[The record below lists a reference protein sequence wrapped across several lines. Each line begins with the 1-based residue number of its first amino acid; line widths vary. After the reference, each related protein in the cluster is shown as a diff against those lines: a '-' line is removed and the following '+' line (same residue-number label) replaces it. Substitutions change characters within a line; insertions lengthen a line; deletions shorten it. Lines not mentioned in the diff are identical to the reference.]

1 MLGTMNLFRTFTI
14 LSTALTYLLIFIG
27 GMVRVSGA
35 GMGCPDWP
43 KCFGRWIPPTSLDQ
57 LPDYID
63 PAKFNI
69 VLAWI
74 EYCNRLFGALVGLTI
89 AITLYLGIKYY
100 SQFPRIKWTLIVAFV
115 LTLFEGWLGA
125 VLVDTILNPITIT
138 LHLLFALIIVM
149 LLLYASQEAY
159 YLDNP
164 RSEEKSKYP
173 QNMRLLFFI
182 MALALLAEVVLGT
195 EIRGGLEMMRKE
207 NPMIESQFLLK
218 MLGPFKYAHS
228 ILGFL
233 ITILSLFIWNGL
245 VRKSSNPTP
254 LMVQT
259 STAIILLIFVQII
272 SGEILVFFEVI
283 PLIQLFHLW
292 IASWILGLVSVQ
304 YVAWQKSNL
313 NYE

>member
-173 QNMRLLFFI
+173 QNMQLLFFI